1 MIKPLPAT
9 GCWSLAPSLQYPVS
23 SIQYTFAKAT
33 VHEVSEYS
41 LYLLPLTITIM
52 PDPKRR
58 QKLFN
63 SLVEK
68 GTLKQKVFQQ
78 TYESFQL
85 FKKVLLEL
93 TEHYE
98 KSGPDTGFDIPV
110 EYSEK
115 GQFEVQLK
123 FAGDVLVF
131 MMHTN
136 VFEFPRD
143 HIIHK
148 TSYVKED
155 PSRSFCGVINIF
167 NFLRDSFKYR
177 RVNDVGYLLGRVFI
191 NRDNHFYIDGKK
203 ELRLLPN
210 NFVDASLDSEKVCDI
225 IEQAMKYTIDFDLLT
240 PPYDQVKEVKAIEFL
255 STLDSMRLKTGTRL
269 GFKFQADQDE

>member
-1 MIKPLPAT
+1 MIYNFSNFT
-9 GCWSLAPSLQYPVS
+9 
-23 SIQYTFAKAT
+23 
-33 VHEVSEYS
+33 
-41 LYLLPLTITIM
+41 LLIHDIM
-52 PDPKRR
+52 TNPERR
-58 QKLFN
+58 QKLFD
-63 SLVEK
+63 SLVDK

-78 TYESFQL
+78 TNEVFLL
-85 FKKVLLEL
+85 FKQALLDL
-93 TEHYE
+93 TEEYGKLDRKAE
-98 KSGPDTGFDIPV
+98 ISIPV

-131 MMHTN
+131 MMHSN

-143 HIIHK
+143 HIVHK
-148 TSYVKED
+148 TSYVKDD

-177 RVNDVGYLLGRVFI
+177 RVNDVGYLLGRVFV
-191 NRDNHFYIDGKK
+191 NKEQHFYIDGKK

-210 NFVDASLDSEKVCDI
+210 NFVDATIDRDKVCDI

-240 PPYDQVKEVKAIEFL
+240 PPYDEVKEVRAMDFL
-255 STLDSMRLKTGTRL
+255 TTLDSMQLKTGKRL
-269 GFKFQADQDE
+269 GFKFQADLEEEGGE

>member
-1 MIKPLPAT
+1 MT
-9 GCWSLAPSLQYPVS
+9 
-23 SIQYTFAKAT
+23 T
-33 VHEVSEYS
+33 SE
-41 LYLLPLTITIM
+41 
-52 PDPKRR
+52 RR

-78 TYESFQL
+78 THESFL
-85 FKKVLLEL
+85 IFKDVLREL
-93 TEHYE
+93 SEAYDQ
-98 KSGPDTGFDIPV
+98 SDINSDSDIPV
-110 EYSEK
+110 EFSEK

-155 PSRSFCGVINIF
+155 TSRSFCGVINIF

-191 NRDNHFYIDGKK
+191 NKEQHFYLDGKK

-210 NFVDASLDSEKVCDI
+210 NFVDATLDREKVCDI

-240 PPYDQVKEVKAIEFL
+240 PPYDAVKEVRAMEFL
-255 STLDSMRLKTGTRL
+255 TTLDTMRLKTGKRL
-269 GFKFQADQDE
+269 GFKFQADLEDD

>member
-1 MIKPLPAT
+1 MT
-9 GCWSLAPSLQYPVS
+9 
-23 SIQYTFAKAT
+23 
-33 VHEVSEYS
+33 
-41 LYLLPLTITIM
+41 
-52 PDPKRR
+52 DPERR

-78 TYESFQL
+78 TLESFQL
-85 FKKVLLEL
+85 FRSVLYEL
-93 TEHYE
+93 TESYE
-98 KSGPDTGFDIPV
+98 GAELSPEMEIPV
-110 EYSEK
+110 EFDEK

-123 FAGDVLVF
+123 FGGDVLVF

-143 HIIHK
+143 HVIHK

-155 PSRSFCGVINIF
+155 PNRSFCGVILIF

-177 RVNDVGYLLGRVFI
+177 RVNDVGYLIGRVFV
-191 NRDNHFYIDGKK
+191 NKDNHFYVDGKK

-210 NFVDASLDSEKVCDI
+210 NYVDATLDKDQVCDI
-225 IEQAMKYTIDFDLLT
+225 VEQAMKYTIDFDLLT
-240 PPYDQVKEVKAIEFL
+240 PPYDQVKEVRAMDFL
-255 STLDSMRLKTGTRL
+255 TTLDSMRLKTGKRL
-269 GFKFQADQDE
+269 GFKFQADTNGDAVE